1 MCDQSVPQ
9 PNENR
14 KPLSLVPAKVMR
26 ERTSTSRTRE
36 HANIKGG
43 PGADPDWPR
52 PVYRDGR
59 IYYVSAEVDRYI
71 DRVIERGRDNQP
83 PMHERLAVA
92 RGLDK

>member
-1 MCDQSVPQ
+1 MCSQPLPQ
-9 PNENR
+9 LNENG
-14 KPLSLVPAKVMR
+14 KPLSLVPAKIMR
-26 ERTSTSRTRE
+26 ERTVTSRTRE

-52 PVYRDGR
+52 PIYKDGR
-59 IYYVSAEVDRYI
+59 IFYLSSEVDAYI
-71 DRVIERGRDNQP
+71 ERVIERGRDNQP